1 MILPEKSRVNRI
13 LFLAV
18 PLIGGMLSQ
27 TILNLVDTAMVSRL
41 SNSDAAL
48 AAVGF
53 GGFILFTAQAII
65 LGLSTG
71 VQACASRRLGQDR
84 SSETAYFLNAALL
97 IILFVTPLIS
107 LIVFTTCPVFYPYIN
122 EDIDVITEG
131 VPYLQIRSIGI
142 IFMSSNFAFR
152 GFWNAVDLTR
162 VYLKTMVSM
171 HLLNV
176 ILNYL
181 LIFGNFGAPELGVE
195 GAAFA
200 SLFSLG
206 FGTAIYFY
214 QARRLAGNL
223 GFFNRLPRFPDILK
237 LIQLSLPNGFQQLF
251 FSTGFLAT
259 FWIIGK
265 IGTPEVAA
273 ANVLINIMLVAM
285 LPSLAMGLS
294 AATLVGQSLGKEDVE
309 DAELWGWDVAKIT
322 SLVLGIFG
330 LLLAC
335 FPEFIVEAIYTLN
348 PRTMDLTIWPLRI
361 VGLCMGFEALGT
373 VLQSAL
379 LGAGDTRRVMAI
391 SVANQWIIFLPA
403 AYFIGPVLGY
413 GLTGVWLLQSLYRI
427 FQTSLFLILWK
438 NRKWAKVTI

>member
-84 SSETAYFLNAALL
+84 STETAYFLNAALL
-97 IILFVTPLIS
+97 IILFVAPLIS
-107 LIVFTTCPVFYPYIN
+107 LIVFTTSPVFYPYIN
-122 EDIDVITEG
+122 DDVDVITEG

-171 HLLNV
+171 HVLNV

-181 LIFGNFGAPELGVE
+181 LIFGNLGAPELGVE
-195 GAAFA
+195 GVNIA
-200 SLFSLG
+200 S
-206 FGTAIYFY
+206 
-214 QARRLAGNL
+214 
-223 GFFNRLPRFPDILK
+223 
-237 LIQLSLPNGFQQLF
+237 
-251 FSTGFLAT
+251 
-259 FWIIGK
+259 
-265 IGTPEVAA
+265 
-273 ANVLINIMLVAM
+273 
-285 LPSLAMGLS
+285 
-294 AATLVGQSLGKEDVE
+294 TLE
-309 DAELWGWDVAKIT
+309 
-322 SLVLGIFG
+322 
-330 LLLAC
+330 
-335 FPEFIVEAIYTLN
+335 
-348 PRTMDLTIWPLRI
+348 
-361 VGLCMGFEALGT
+361 
-373 VLQSAL
+373 
-379 LGAGDTRRVMAI
+379 
-391 SVANQWIIFLPA
+391 
-403 AYFIGPVLGY
+403 
-413 GLTGVWLLQSLYRI
+413 
-427 FQTSLFLILWK
+427 
-438 NRKWAKVTI
+438 